1 MVDGLLQPLNIF
13 IVGLGVAFLIPLL
26 YRLGGN
32 AVAVGLLL
40 ALAAMTAISAVGLF
54 RLAQGAA
61 PIEMLTGGAKP
72 PVAINLR
79 LGLPEAIF
87 ALGVNLVALFGA
99 VHVVREK
106 YSTVLIYLLI
116 VMGIQ
121 GMVMTRDLFNLFV
134 FLEIVSIA
142 TYGLLSLRDT
152 PAALS
157 ATFKYL
163 MATVL
168 ASGFFLI
175 GTILL
180 YAVTGLLN
188 IDDLIANRAAIAGPI
203 GIAGLI
209 FLLACLLLELKPFP
223 ANGWGLDVYET
234 ARPDVAAMISGGVS
248 AGVFFALLKLL
259 PLFEAQLTLI
269 AILGSITFVFS
280 NLIGL
285 RQTNAQRLLGYS
297 SIGQMALLTM
307 AVALLYR
314 PGAEATMLLVVGGL
328 FINHLFAKVGLF
340 WLAGRVGKL
349 LMRDWSLPGRNAA
362 AVVLFGIFIAA
373 ISGLPPFPGF
383 FAKWQLILT
392 LASDQRY
399 LYIVVILAGS
409 LLEAAYMFRW
419 FGQSLH
425 GDANAEGL
433 PERLTGL
440 IPIGGMAA
448 LLVISGCIIA
458 RFAGL
463 DVPWVA
469 LPLAAGL
476 IACGLWRLPARMQG
490 LVALALVL
498 IAGLWFVS
506 DLSGLSRLYAIIL
519 LAGGLVVSIGCL
531 YRVDQRPG
539 FYPLLAVMLL
549 SLPALPRATT
559 SLEFIFIWELITL
572 SSYFLVLRRPE
583 TAAHALRYLLFSLT
597 AAFFMLVGFAV
608 MNAIME
614 TQSLSAFRTAGP
626 GVAPVFVL
634 LAIGLLIKAGA
645 AGVHVW
651 LPDTYAE
658 AENDVSA
665 LLSAVISKVAIFGL
679 LVGTYVAVRLETG
692 LNFALVLGWIGML
705 TTLVGA
711 MLAVRQDD
719 IKRMLA
725 YSSMSQLGYIVA
737 AIALM
742 SHLGWVTA
750 LYLVANHLL
759 VKGILF
765 LVAAAVI
772 LRTRTRR
779 LTELG
784 GLAGAMPQ
792 TFALATVAVV
802 AMSGLPPLAG
812 FGGKWLLLSAMLE
825 KGWYAPAVMTL
836 LATFI
841 GFLYMARF
849 IQAIFLGV
857 SERPATTITEAPL
870 ALLLPQYLLV
880 GGILAMS
887 FFPKLLIEPISQ
899 AIDPQFASTLRWEG
913 MSLELIYAYWNPLP
927 VMAFAVAISAAL
939 LGLLFLL
946 RRTSRRGRSVR
957 SESVFEA
964 SQRICVALTPSLA
977 VGFWNAV
984 MACAQFA
991 SERSRRIYTGNG
1003 HTYNLYILYYLLVL
1017 YALGGGS
1024 HQLWTMTGHDM
1035 WFAMS
1040 R

>member
-1 MVDGLLQPLNIF
+1 MVEGLLHPLNIF
-13 IVGLGVAFLIPLL
+13 IVGLGGAFLIPLL
-26 YRLGGN
+26 YRLGRN
-32 AVAVGLLL
+32 AVAIALIV
-40 ALAAMTAISAVGLF
+40 ALAAMTLISGVSLWQ
-54 RLAQGAA
+54 LAQGAA
-61 PIEMLTGGAKP
+61 PIEILTGGAKP

-87 ALGVNLVALFGA
+87 VFSVNLVALFGA
-99 VHVVREK
+99 GGMLREK
-106 YSTVLIYLLI
+106 YGTVLIYLLI

-175 GTILL
+175 GTVLL
-180 YAVTGLLN
+180 YAVTGQLN
-188 IDDLIANRAAIAGPI
+188 IDDLIANRASITGPI
-203 GIAGLI
+203 GMAALI

-259 PLFEAQLTLI
+259 PLFEQQLTLI
-269 AILGSITFVFS
+269 AVLGAITFVFS

-285 RQTNAQRLLGYS
+285 RQSKAQRLLGYS
-297 SIGQMALLTM
+297 SIGQMALMTIAAALT
-307 AVALLYR
+307 YR

-328 FINHLFAKVGLF
+328 FVNHLFAKVGLF
-340 WLAGRVGKL
+340 WLAGYVGKARL
-349 LMRDWSLPGRNAA
+349 RDWSLAGHP
-362 AVVLFGIFIAA
+362 AVIVVFGALIAA
-373 ISGLPPFPGF
+373 IAGLPPFPGF
-383 FAKWQLILT
+383 FAKWQFILV

-399 LYIVVILAGS
+399 VFIAVILIGS

-419 FGQSLH
+419 FGHAVH
-425 GDANAEGL
+425 GDAGAQSL
-433 PERLTGL
+433 PERAAGL
-440 IPIGGMAA
+440 IPIYAMAA
-448 LLVISGCIIA
+448 LLLIGGCIVA
-458 RFAGL
+458 RLVGIDAI
-463 DVPWVA
+463 WVA

-476 IACGLWRLPARMQG
+476 AVWLLARLPIRMQG
-490 LVALALVL
+490 LFALALVL
-498 IAGLWFVS
+498 AAGLWLIR
-506 DLSGLSRLYAIIL
+506 DLSGLAQLYAVIL
-519 LAGGLVVSIGCL
+519 LAGGLVVSVACL
-531 YRVDQRPG
+531 YRSDPRPG
-539 FYPLLAVMLL
+539 FYPLLAVMLV
-549 SLPALPRATT
+549 SLPALPRATA
-559 SLEFIFIWELITL
+559 SLEFLVIWELITL
-572 SSYFLVLRRPE
+572 SSYFLVLQRRGAMPQ
-583 TAAHALRYLLFSLT
+583 ALLYLLFSLA
-597 AAFFMLVGFAV
+597 AAFFLLVGFAV
-608 MNAIME
+608 MHAASG
-614 TQSLSAFRTAGP
+614 TASLSAFRTTGP
-626 GVAPVFVL
+626 DVPAVFVL

-651 LPDTYAE
+651 LPGTYAE
-658 AENDVSA
+658 ADDDVSA

-679 LVGTYVAVRLETG
+679 LIATYVAVRSEAG
-692 LNFALVLGWIGML
+692 LNLAYVLGGIGML

-711 MLAVRQDD
+711 MLAVQQDD

-772 LRTRTRR
+772 LRTGTRHFS
-779 LTELG
+779 ELG
-784 GLAGAMPQ
+784 GLARVMPQ
-792 TFALATVAVV
+792 TFALAAIAIV

-812 FGGKWLLLSAMLE
+812 FGGKWLLLSAMME
-825 KGWYAPAVMTL
+825 KGWYVSALMTL
-836 LATFI
+836 LATFV

-849 IQAIFLGV
+849 IQALFLGERKNV
-857 SERPATTITEAPL
+857 SLTVTDAPF

-880 GGILAMS
+880 AGILVMS
-887 FFPKLLIEPISQ
+887 FFPKLLIEPVSA
-899 AIDPQFASTLRWEG
+899 AIDPQFASTLRWQG
-913 MSLELIYAYWNPLP
+913 MSLELIYATWNPVP
-927 VMAFAVAISAAL
+927 VMAFAVAVAAVL
-939 LGLLFLL
+939 FGVLWLVQRSRSLGA
-946 RRTSRRGRSVR
+946 RPDGIY
-957 SESVFEA
+957 A
-964 SQRICVALTPSLA
+964 IAQRICAALTPALA
-977 VGFWNAV
+977 GRLWGEVTAI
-984 MACAQFA
+984 AAFA
-991 SERSRRIYTGNG
+991 AEKSRRVYTGNG
-1003 HTYNLYILYYLLVL
+1003 QTYNLAIVYYLLVL
-1017 YALGGGS
+1017 YAFGGGT
-1024 HQLWTMTGHDM
+1024 QQML
-1035 WFAMS
+1035 ALV

>member
-1 MVDGLLQPLNIF
+1 MVEALLHPLNIF
-13 IVGLGVAFLIPLL
+13 IVGLGGAFLIPLL

-32 AVAVGLLL
+32 AVAIALVF
-40 ALAAMTAISAVGLF
+40 ALAAMTLISGVALWRFVSGS
-54 RLAQGAA
+54 A
-61 PIEMLTGGAKP
+61 PIEILTGGAKP
-72 PVAINLR
+72 PLAINLR
-79 LGLPEAIF
+79 LGLSEAMF
-87 ALGVNLVALFGA
+87 VFSVNLVALCGA
-99 VHVVREK
+99 PAMLREK
-106 YSTVLIYLLI
+106 YGTVLIYLLL

-142 TYGLLSLRDT
+142 TYGLLSLRDA

-168 ASGFFLI
+168 ASGFFLL
-175 GTILL
+175 GTVLL

-188 IDDLIANRAAIAGPI
+188 IDDLIASRATITGPL

-223 ANGWGLDVYET
+223 ANGWGLDTYET

-259 PLFEAQLTLI
+259 PLFEQQLPLI
-269 AILGSITFVFS
+269 AALGIVTFVFS

-285 RQTNAQRLLGYS
+285 RQSKAQRLLGYS
-297 SIGQMALLTM
+297 SVGQMALMTT
-307 AVALLYR
+307 AAALIYR
-314 PGAEATMLLVVGGL
+314 PGAEAAMLLVIGGL
-328 FINHLFAKVGLF
+328 FVNHLFAKVGLF
-340 WLAGRVGKL
+340 WLAGYVGQERL
-349 LMRDWSLPGRNAA
+349 RDWSLAGHP
-362 AVVLFGIFIAA
+362 AVIVIFGIFIVA

-392 LASDQRY
+392 LASDHRY
-399 LYIVVILAGS
+399 LVIALILFGS

-419 FGQSLH
+419 FGH
-425 GDANAEGL
+425 AVDRDNTRL
-433 PERLTGL
+433 PTRPARLV
-440 IPIGGMAA
+440 PIYGMGA
-448 LLVISGCIIA
+448 LLIVSGAIA
-458 RFAGL
+458 ARLAGADAL
-463 DVPWVA
+463 WIA

-476 IACGLWRLPARMQG
+476 AVWLLARLPARMQG
-490 LVALALVL
+490 LTALALVL
-498 IAGLWFVS
+498 MAGIWLVRDLAGLPQ
-506 DLSGLSRLYAIIL
+506 LYAIVL

-531 YRVDQRPG
+531 ARSDSRPG

-549 SLPALPRATT
+549 SLPALPRAST
-559 SLEFIFIWELITL
+559 SLEFLFIWELITL
-572 SSYFLVLRRPE
+572 SSYGLVLIRPD
-583 TAAHALRYLLFSLT
+583 AKPHALRYLLFSLA
-597 AAFFMLVGFAV
+597 AAFFLLAGFA
-608 MNAIME
+608 IMHA
-614 TQSLSAFRTAGP
+614 TAGTLSLSAFRTAGP
-626 GVAPVFVL
+626 EVPAVFVL

-651 LPDTYAE
+651 LPGTYAT
-658 AENDVSA
+658 ADDDVSA

-679 LVGTYVAVRLETG
+679 LIATYVAIRSETT
-692 LNFALVLGWIGML
+692 LDLAHVLGGIGML

-765 LVAAAVI
+765 LAAAAII
-772 LRTRTRR
+772 LRTGTR
-779 LTELG
+779 LLSELG
-784 GLAGAMPQ
+784 GLARVMPQ
-792 TFALATVAVV
+792 TFALAAIAIV

-812 FGGKWLLLSAMLE
+812 FGGKWLLLTAMVE
-825 KGWYAPAVMTL
+825 KGWYVSALMTL
-836 LATFI
+836 AATFV

-849 IQAIFLGV
+849 IQVFLGAPV
-857 SERPATTITEAPL
+857 PAPAAAAEAPL

-880 GGILAMS
+880 AGILLMS
-887 FFPKLLIEPISQ
+887 LFPKLLIDPVSA
-899 AIDPQFASTLRWEG
+899 AIDPQFASTLRWDG
-913 MSLELIYAYWNPLP
+913 MSLELIYATWNPLP
-927 VMAFAVAISAAL
+927 AMAFAVAIALIAFAL
-939 LGLLFLL
+939 LWLVQ
-946 RRTSRRGRSVR
+946 RSRP
-957 SESVFEA
+957 FAAA
-964 SQRICVALTPSLA
+964 SGGIYALAQAICAALTPPL
-977 VGFWNAV
+977 VRGFWNEATALTV
-984 MACAQFA
+984 FA
-991 SERSRRIYTGNG
+991 SERSRRLYTGNG
-1003 HTYNLYILYYLLVL
+1003 QTYNLYVVYYLLVL
-1017 YALGGGS
+1017 YAFGGGV
-1024 HQLWTMTGHDM
+1024 QQM
-1035 WFAMS
+1035 WSLAAAL